1 MSDNSSDRLQQSI
14 WSRRQASSSS
24 KNAGPFCELKK
35 LKLFDLTGK
44 DLQCFSHEDGCFA
57 PNVECTISLSDLLQ
71 SRTAK
76 FSDKHTLLR
85 MLNAISACLTCCR
98 AGQQYAPHA
107 DRNNSLSDLLQGR
120 KHNSQ
125 TDLSGF
131 QSPTQT
137 SSSSKNNVPSKVSL
151 DFNVLTRYHSQ
162 DAVSALK
169 NAFSKTDISLYQ

>member
-1 MSDNSSDRLQQSI
+1 MQI
-14 WSRRQASSSS
+14 
-24 KNAGPFCELKK
+24 
-35 LKLFDLTGK
+35 
-44 DLQCFSHEDGCFA
+44 
-57 PNVECTISLSDLLQ
+57 
-71 SRTAK
+71 
-76 FSDKHTLLR
+76 
-85 MLNAISACLTCCR
+85 AITACLICCK
-98 AGQQYAPHA
+98 AEQKYAPHA